1 MRYISVKQE
10 DFDRVSSS
18 VIEGKSIEDY
28 RVRFDAN
35 GLYFIFWDRI
45 MDFFKEN
52 GIPYK
57 VVER

>member
-10 DFDRVSSS
+10 DFDRLSSS

-28 RVRFDAN
+28 RIGFDAN
-35 GLYFIFWDRI
+35 GLRFIFWSKI

-57 VVER
+57 AVER